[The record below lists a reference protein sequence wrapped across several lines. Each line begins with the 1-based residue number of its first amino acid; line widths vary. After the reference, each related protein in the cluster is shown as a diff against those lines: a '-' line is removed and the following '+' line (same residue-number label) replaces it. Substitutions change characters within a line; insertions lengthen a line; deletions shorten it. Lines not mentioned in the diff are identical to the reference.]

1 MKICGLNSIVIFFL
15 ETIFFEIHSYGIAI
29 VSAQLAVG
37 GDDSLLVEDIAVTP
51 LGVVETTIVA
61 GPISGLIALGVVKTL
76 AVGAT
81 EKVINKEEGEA
92 VVVPAR
98 LRFLLQHKH
107 CGGNFDGVLISTYQG
122 LFLIFLLQKLSSE
135 WFCLGMNWHFIV
147 VSVFKYF
154 FFFFSICFAP
164 LSPSLTTEFCVEG
177 L

>member
-1 MKICGLNSIVIFFL
+1 MKICGLNSIIIFFL
-15 ETIFFEIHSYGIAI
+15 ETICFEIHSYGIAI

-37 GDDSLLVEDIAVTP
+37 GDDSLLLVEDIVVTA

-81 EKVINKEEGEA
+81 EKVINKEEGGA

-122 LFLIFLLQKLSSE
+122 LILIFLLQKLSSE

-154 FFFFSICFAP
+154 FFFSPVVLP
-164 LSPSLTTEFCVEG
+164 LSPPLLQQNFV
-177 L
+177 